1 MYYEQVVVKTVRV
14 AIRAKSLILCV
25 LFLILFVLELRVV
38 IDAKLVISGILSS
51 ILLILALYTS
61 FSTTLF
67 LQLHLVC
74 LNQHEQV
81 LIYQHRIYLI
91 YFLNCLNYVVH
102 FSIYQSLI
110 RLDQ

>member
-67 LQLHLVC
+67 LRLHLVY

-91 YFLNCLNYVVH
+91 YFLNCLNYVAH